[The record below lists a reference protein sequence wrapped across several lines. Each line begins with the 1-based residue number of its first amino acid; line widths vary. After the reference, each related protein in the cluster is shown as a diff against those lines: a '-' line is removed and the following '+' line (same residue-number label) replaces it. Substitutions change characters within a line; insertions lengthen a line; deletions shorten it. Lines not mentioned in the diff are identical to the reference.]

1 MPEYWASPEMLSLWV
16 SRAGISGKEISNP
29 PPSLKNL
36 CFPVFCLFAVAAA
49 RRTNALVGLP
59 RNRAAS
65 WFWGRPSRLQAF
77 EGEWEP
83 DQEAPISCIVDDDD
97 DDGNI
102 YLLLWLPGSA
112 LSVLFFQFLSCFQRF

>member
-1 MPEYWASPEMLSLWV
+1 MPEYWALPEMLPLWV

-29 PPSLKNL
+29 PPSLKYL
-36 CFPVFCLFAVAAA
+36 CFPVFRLFAAAA
-49 RRTNALVGLP
+49 AAAGRTHALVGLL

-77 EGEWEP
+77 GGEWEP
-83 DQEAPISCIVDDDD
+83 DQEALILCSFDDDDD

-102 YLLLWLPGSA
+102 
-112 LSVLFFQFLSCFQRF
+112 